1 MSLLCSAKYESSARG
16 SALYE
21 MHELRGVGLD
31 MSMVSSNRLTFN
43 DTDSMIRRAEEN
55 KLSGGRQ
62 GTAGMTATMGA
73 PAAMLG
79 SIPTAVPHLHSA
91 PPASVATVGVPAV
104 PTATPRQQV
113 VGVGATSAA
122 QEEQL
127 FRLSRLILA
136 EEQIR
141 STSKGIA
148 AAHDRVSSGADII
161 SSCIT
166 ESILNKAYRIQQ
178 QSSNRVDPDKIV

>member
-1 MSLLCSAKYESSARG
+1 
-16 SALYE
+16 
-21 MHELRGVGLD
+21 
-31 MSMVSSNRLTFN
+31 
-43 DTDSMIRRAEEN
+43 
-55 KLSGGRQ
+55 
-62 GTAGMTATMGA
+62 
-73 PAAMLG
+73 MLG
-79 SIPTAVPHLHSA
+79 SIPTSAPHLHSA

-178 QSSNRVDPDKIV
+178 QSSNRVDPDKIVYSSRSGRRKGSQSVCTCVECCINCEDNIISNALG